1 MEPKESYVI
10 VGLGTLVI
18 ILALFFSIL
27 WLNKGKG
34 GSDQNRY
41 IVLFR
46 GVSLSGVQT
55 DGLVTMRGIQ
65 VGRIKGIRISPS
77 DIEQVEVEIAV
88 NPDTPVREDTQA
100 VIQTNILTGLSS
112 IDLVGGS
119 QGAKALTKAPK
130 GYPYPVIKQGQSGL
144 QEFTQTMPEVLKNI
158 AELTTRAAP
167 LVDDLRAFLTK
178 ENQDRIAN
186 ILKNMDKVTSDVSQ
200 GSTKFTALLTKVSE
214 SLASLSDSL
223 ENDLSGTAKSLRE
236 LTETANRELIKVSEG
251 FRGVSHQF
259 TETARDFS
267 PESSI
272 LLSPNKEG
280 YGPGE

>member
-1 MEPKESYVI
+1 MEPKESYVL
-10 VGLGTLVI
+10 VGLGTLLI
-18 ILALFFSIL
+18 ILALFLSIL

-34 GSDQNRY
+34 SSDQDRY

-65 VGRIKGIRISPS
+65 VGRIKGLRISPA
-77 DIEQVEVEIAV
+77 DIEQVEVEIAL
-88 NPDTPVREDTQA
+88 NHETPVREDTQA

-119 QGAKALTKAPK
+119 QQSPPLKKAPK
-130 GYPYPVIKQGQSGL
+130 GYPFPVIRQGQTGL
-144 QEFTQTMPEVLKNI
+144 QEFTQSLPEVLKNI
-158 AELTTRAAP
+158 AELTNRAGP
-167 LVDDLRAFLTK
+167 LVDDIRGFLTE
-178 ENQDRIAN
+178 ENQKKMGD
-186 ILKNMDKVTSDVSQ
+186 ILKNLDTITSDIAK
-200 GSTKFTALLTKVSE
+200 GSTKFTSLLTQVSE

-223 ENDLSGTAKSLRE
+223 KNDLSGATSSLRE
-236 LTETANRELIKVSEG
+236 LSETANREMIKVSEG
-251 FRGVSHQF
+251 FKNLAHQF

-267 PESSI
+267 PEGSI